1 MATLDDKLMGEKL
14 HYYCSSSEDE
24 GEDDGGPSRGGAGAA
39 PPPSGGGGTVNT
51 GPKGVVKDYMRFKQL
66 ESEQREEKQR
76 EKLEL
81 AKKLSLHCRT
91 VEEDEKAKAEE
102 EELEA
107 LFDDE
112 FMQMYI
118 EKRMREMEL
127 KAASQ
132 VKVFGEIID
141 LQDGDEFLKAID
153 GEEAFV
159 SILVYIFEDDAEGCM
174 AMYECLKILAA
185 DHPDLKILRISA
197 SAVGFSN
204 YFKNNGVP
212 ALLHY
217 KAENLVA
224 SFPKMVEQ
232 LGRDFY
238 ANDLEA
244 FLIQNGVIEEKS

>member
-1 MATLDDKLMGEKL
+1 
-14 HYYCSSSEDE
+14 
-24 GEDDGGPSRGGAGAA
+24 
-39 PPPSGGGGTVNT
+39 
-51 GPKGVVKDYMRFKQL
+51 
-66 ESEQREEKQR
+66 
-76 EKLEL
+76 
-81 AKKLSLHCRT
+81 
-91 VEEDEKAKAEE
+91 
-102 EELEA
+102 A

-174 AMYECLKILAA
+174 AIS
-185 DHPDLKILRISA
+185 KILRISA